1 VRRIDATKPIYHLRH
16 VELAPNGAV
25 EDFLFEVDITAVVR
39 LRAADEGAAR
49 RAISTVLQ
57 APSAAEIGLLNEAN
71 SFFTGATVTDV
82 DFLQLGPAQIMSILV
97 KLRRHLKQRHLRP
110 EPCDL
115 EAAAPKGTQDA
126 TRAHRRADDR
136 GPGAGD
142 GHARGCHAVVHL

>member
-82 DFLQLGPAQIMSILV
+82 DFLQLGPAQIMSILS
-97 KLRRHLKQRHLRP
+97 
-110 EPCDL
+110 ET
-115 EAAAPKGTQDA
+115 EAAPQTAPPS
-126 TRAHRRADDR
+126 TRALRSRSRRAQ
-136 GPGAGD
+136 GHPGR
-142 GHARGCHAVVHL
+142 HPRSSSRR

>member
-16 VELAPNGAV
+16 VELAPNGVV

-39 LRAADEGAAR
+39 VRAADEGAAR

-82 DFLQLGPAQIMSILV
+82 DFLQLGPAQIMSILSETAPQTAPPSTRP
-97 KLRRHLKQRHLRP
+97 LRSRSRRAQGHPGTPPALIVAQMI
-110 EPCDL
+110 E
-115 EAAAPKGTQDA
+115 APKLA
-126 TRAHRRADDR
+126 MVTRVAAMQ
-136 GPGAGD
+136 
-142 GHARGCHAVVHL
+142 